1 MQFLILWFRNKLT
14 VIKGSFCTGCSN
26 LEDKKVKIRILMK
39 NKFVLVPQH
48 YRGDLPEPMYRL
60 TLCCPQKHSS
70 VKCNILIIW
79 QGNDTRKNILI
90 KCVSMSNSLQGYCNL
105 QLSFTMNLPCK
116 FELSLISLLPYL
128 PELLRFTSL
137 FNLLVGPDPPFCKL
151 IIQVNVC
158 YFHRNYDVVE
168 VL

>member
-1 MQFLILWFRNKLT
+1 MLSTETLFSKVEHSHYLT
-14 VIKGSFCTGCSN
+14 GKWY
-26 LEDKKVKIRILMK
+26 K
-39 NKFVLVPQH
+39 
-48 YRGDLPEPMYRL
+48 
-60 TLCCPQKHSS
+60 
-70 VKCNILIIW
+70 
-79 QGNDTRKNILI
+79 KNILI

-105 QLSFTMNLPCK
+105 QLSFTMNFRCK
-116 FELSLISLLPYL
+116 FGLSLISLLPSL

-168 VL
+168 VLQMNKWKNELCCVRKKLFKNFKKSKTLQKDWHCYTILLRKIASSHLESTSLSNHS